1 MYWDEK
7 SANERKVLCVM
18 FDYKVV
24 FIPENN
30 DGWVQQANALHQ
42 QLALFFFLFLLYIA
56 EEWQDI

>member
-1 MYWDEK
+1 
-7 SANERKVLCVM
+7 M

-42 QLALFFFLFLLYIA
+42 QLVLFFFLFLLYIA